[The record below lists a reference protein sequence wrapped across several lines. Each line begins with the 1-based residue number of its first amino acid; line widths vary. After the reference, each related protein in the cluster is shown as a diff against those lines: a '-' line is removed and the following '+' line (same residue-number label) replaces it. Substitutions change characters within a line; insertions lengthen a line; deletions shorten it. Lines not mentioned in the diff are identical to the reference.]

1 MRTCLKV
8 RIEKYDPVGNKSSL
22 PFLLKDTSIC
32 RGAGQTDRPEKCTE
46 SCFIQIGVKVR
57 GSGKMKGSRKEGNWS
72 DSLRK
77 TANKTKEDIKRRR
90 ME

>member
-1 MRTCLKV
+1 MTQWGINHLYLFCSKTPAFVEELDRLTDLK
-8 RIEKYDPVGNKSSL
+8 
-22 PFLLKDTSIC
+22 
-32 RGAGQTDRPEKCTE
+32 KCTE

-57 GSGKMKGSRKEGNWS
+57 RSGKMKESRKEGNWS

-77 TANKTKEDIKRRR
+77 TANKTKEDIKRTR